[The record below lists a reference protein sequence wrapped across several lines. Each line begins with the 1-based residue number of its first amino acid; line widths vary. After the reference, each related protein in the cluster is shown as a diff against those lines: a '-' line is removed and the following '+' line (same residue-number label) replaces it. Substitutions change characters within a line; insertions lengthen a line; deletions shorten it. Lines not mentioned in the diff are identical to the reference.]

1 MVSALGCVAREVM
14 PVVGVTF
21 VVLVSV
27 CFGASV
33 VTGVRLL
40 GVVTTFV
47 VCGASLVDDSF
58 VLSVSGVCVAVGV
71 LDEDAVA
78 DGDVVLAVVVGDGVV
93 VDVMLLG
100 SVLAGIVYVVGMD
113 V

>member
-1 MVSALGCVAREVM
+1 M
-14 PVVGVTF
+14 
-21 VVLVSV
+21 
-27 CFGASV
+27 
-33 VTGVRLL
+33 
-40 GVVTTFV
+40 
-47 VCGASLVDDSF
+47 
-58 VLSVSGVCVAVGV
+58 LSVSGVCVAVGV

>member
-1 MVSALGCVAREVM
+1 MFVLGCVALEVM
-14 PVVGVTF
+14 SVVGVTF
-21 VVLVSV
+21 VVLVAACV
-27 CFGASV
+27 LVSV
-33 VTGVRLL
+33 VTCVRLL
-40 GVVTTFV
+40 GVVFACV
-47 VCGASLVDDSF
+47 VCEVSVDDDSS

-100 SVLAGIVYVVGMD
+100 AVLAGIVYVVGMD

>member
-1 MVSALGCVAREVM
+1 MFVLGCVALEVM
-14 PVVGVTF
+14 SVVGVTF
-21 VVLVSV
+21 VVLVSACV
-27 CFGASV
+27 LVSV
-33 VTGVRLL
+33 VTCVRLL
-40 GVVTTFV
+40 GVVFACV
-47 VCGASLVDDSF
+47 VCEVSVDDDSS

-100 SVLAGIVYVVGMD
+100 AVLAGIVYVVGMD